1 LKSPT
6 GFTIWGNTEK
16 AIFWDTL
23 PGIIEWA
30 ARRKL
35 QVYLTTRIVDRMK
48 NPDKY
53 DGPII
58 ESADD
63 FNKTD
68 FILALGGDGTILS
81 AARAIGSRN
90 VPVLG
95 IHLGDMGFMAKVTLN
110 DLYIRLDQVA
120 KAEYSLEDHLVIQA
134 RVINDGH
141 TAQYTALNDIVVK
154 SEQFHRML
162 NCQLTANDRFV
173 GNYKADGII
182 ISTPTGSTAYS
193 LSAGGPIVE
202 PSVSSMIITPI
213 CPHSLTSRP
222 LVVPD
227 SQILS
232 VGFPAEQEDKISL
245 TVDGQIVDIINPDA
259 QISIQKA
266 DYKTA
271 FITFPD
277 SNYFQTLRVKM
288 GWGQRKYE

>member
-120 KAEYSLEDHLVIQA
+120 KAEYSLEDHLVIQT

-173 GNYKADGII
+173 GNYKADG
-182 ISTPTGSTAYS
+182 
-193 LSAGGPIVE
+193 
-202 PSVSSMIITPI
+202 I